1 MNEKLLSHEE
11 TIDLIRLSQKGDGK
25 AQEKLAQ
32 KNIALVKSIVK
43 KYLNRG
49 LEYDDLYQL
58 GSLGLIKAIKNYDE
72 KFEVRFS
79 TYAVPM
85 IAGEIK
91 RFLRDDGIIKV
102 SRSLK
107 ETAGLVLRTKEH
119 LKEILGREPKIGE
132 ISEKIDIP
140 REEIVEAMEASRMP
154 ISIFE
159 PVYDDGENKT
169 MIVDRIKGDD
179 EKAIFDRLLLK
190 ELIGNLEARDR
201 QVVFLR
207 YFKDKTQAEIAEIM
221 GVSQVQISRMIT
233 KIIEKLKDEILE

>member
-1 MNEKLLSHEE
+1 MGNQLLSHERTLE
-11 TIDLIRLSQKGDGK
+11 LIRLSQDGDSE
-25 AQEKLAQ
+25 ARSILVE

-43 KYLNRG
+43 KYLHRNM
-49 LEYDDLYQL
+49 EYDDLFQL

-72 KFEVRFS
+72 KFNVRFS

-85 IAGEIK
+85 IDGEIK

-107 ETAGLVLRTKEH
+107 ETAGYVLKAKEQI
-119 LKEILGREPKIGE
+119 KDILGREPTIGE
-132 ISEKIDIP
+132 ISEKIGIA
-140 REEIVEAMEASRMP
+140 REDIVEAMEAARRP

-169 MIVDRIKGDD
+169 MLVDRIKNGD
-179 EKAIFDRLLLK
+179 EHSAFDKIMLK

-201 QVVFLR
+201 QVVYLR
-207 YFKDKTQAEIAEIM
+207 FFKDKTQAEIAKTM

-233 KIIEKLKDEILE
+233 KIIGKLKHEIME

>member
-1 MNEKLLSHEE
+1 MSDKLLSHEE
-11 TIDLIRLSQKGDGK
+11 TIKLLRLAQKGDDA
-25 AQEKLAQ
+25 AQTRLAEK
-32 KNIALVKSIVK
+32 NVALVKSIVK

-107 ETAGLVLRTKEH
+107 EMAGYVLKAKEQMKED
-119 LKEILGREPKIGE
+119 LKREPTIGE
-132 ISEKIDIP
+132 ISEKTGIP
-140 REEIVEAMEASRMP
+140 REEIVEAMEAARQP

-169 MIVDRIKGDD
+169 MIVDRIIGED
-179 EKAIFDRLLLK
+179 EETIFDKLLLK
-190 ELIGNLEARDR
+190 ELIGNLEPRDR

-207 YFKDKTQAEIAEIM
+207 YFKDKTQAEIAEKM

-233 KIIEKLKDEILE
+233 RIIGKLKEEIME